1 MLFESLA
8 KIRQWSDA
16 QQIWLLQCVFTG
28 KVQEA
33 FPALSMADG
42 EHCEKVKQAVLK
54 ACKLVPEAYRQKFR
68 ASQKQESQA
77 YVEFVQELTT
87 LLDPQ
92 QVVSGVSILNIYIEQ
107 LRELIFL
114 E

>member
-1 MLFESLA
+1 MLNKYGYCSVFSLE
-8 KIRQWSDA
+8 KLRKPFQ
-16 QQIWLLQCVFTG
+16 LY
-28 KVQEA
+28 K
-33 FPALSMADG
+33 MADG

-92 QVVSGVSILNIYIEQ
+92 QVASGVSIFEQ